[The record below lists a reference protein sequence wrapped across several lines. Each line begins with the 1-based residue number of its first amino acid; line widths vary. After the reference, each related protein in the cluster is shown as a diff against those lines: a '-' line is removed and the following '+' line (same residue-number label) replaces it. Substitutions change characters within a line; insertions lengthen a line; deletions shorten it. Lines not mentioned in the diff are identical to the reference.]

1 MESAQQGS
9 TGPASAAAGTPRR
22 PLGGWATAATVLV
35 LIVLLRETVVVVDNW
50 RAYELIH
57 AYVNGTASVADLA
70 AADND
75 ALTAVSSS
83 TLLTVLLWMSTGVTF
98 LVWLWRARINAESL
112 GDPDIQRRT
121 RAWVVAS
128 WITPVVNLWY
138 PFQIVSD
145 IWQASSPRRPAAGT
159 LVKAWWA
166 GFVLAGL
173 VKPIQWRLASQDWHS
188 EGDALSNANASLLLT
203 VLIAA
208 TGVLIILI
216 IKQVTAWQTQAPP
229 AAATGR

>member
-1 MESAQQGS
+1 M
-9 TGPASAAAGTPRR
+9 SAAEGTPRR

-35 LIVLLRETVVVVDNW
+35 LIVLLRETVVVVANW

-57 AYVNGTASVADLA
+57 AYVNGTASVADLE

-83 TLLTVLLWMSTGVTF
+83 TLLMAVLWIATGGTF

-112 GDPDIQRRT
+112 GGRDMQRRT
-121 RAWVVAS
+121 RIWVVGS
-128 WITPVVNLWY
+128 WIAPVVNLWY
-138 PFQIVSD
+138 PYQIVSD
-145 IWQASSPRRPAAGT
+145 IWQASAPRRPAAGT

-166 GFVLAGL
+166 CFVLAGL

-188 EGDALSNANASLLLT
+188 EGDALSNANVSLLLT
-203 VLIAA
+203 VLIVAA
-208 TGVLIILI
+208 GVLIILI
-216 IKQVTAWQTQAPP
+216 IKRITAWQSQTPP
-229 AAATGR
+229 TAGDGR